1 MEKLLARL
9 PPVVG
14 ASLST
19 AFGGTAAIATRY
31 VIGES
36 DAVALAFLRHFGCG
50 LLVAGLAWAS
60 LGRRARIARGR
71 RLFDPARR
79 RGAARGGR
87 VARRLRAP
95 GLLQP
100 IRLARGAVA
109 RRPGGRAAVLPVDLG
124 VRAHDAGA
132 GDDHHRA
139 QSDHRRDPGG

>member
-50 LLVAGLAWAS
+50 LLVAGLAWAT
-60 LGRRARIARGR
+60 LGRRARIARADLLPITGLALLQFALYGW
-71 RLFDPARR
+71 LFTAAFAYVP
-79 RGAARGGR
+79 AARAALVMTLMPLVTLVLASAVGR
-87 VARRLRAP
+87 ERLT
-95 GLLQP
+95 
-100 IRLARGAVA
+100 V
-109 RRPGGRAAVLPVDLG
+109 
-124 VRAHDAGA
+124 
-132 GDDHHRA
+132 
-139 QSDHRRDPGG
+139 